1 MNDCNRHEH
10 DCEHEHGHGHGCD
23 GCVSVEALRSI
34 SQKYQGIENDVTETV
49 VRNKS
54 RTIEVDRKSTRL
66 NSSH

>member
-34 SQKYQGIENDVTETV
+34 SQKYQGIENDVTENGGKEQIPNHRGKTQTAAV
-49 VRNKS
+49 S
-54 RTIEVDRKSTRL
+54 
-66 NSSH
+66 